1 MKKIIKIQLYI
12 LFMLSGLISQ
22 VNGQHLYNGSLSFP
36 AELVQQNDSMYLTM
50 TVNVNNMTL
59 GRNQSLSFTP
69 VLVGEGR
76 QAEYPSLMINGRVRQ
91 KALRRAEALDEDTRS
106 YLQKYY
112 VITEAGNSYSRTMT
126 YRAAVPYEDWMR
138 GARVDL
144 IQDMSGCGKSSELV
158 LENIIGFS
166 PLVYDW
172 DAIPA
177 YIKPQAEAI
186 KVRDDRFEV
195 YLEFVV
201 AKTDILPDF
210 RNNRAEL
217 NTLEAGL
224 NTIQNDANLQ
234 VTRLAITGY
243 ASPEGSVDLNNRLS
257 EGRANAMSDYL
268 AGRYRFPRNVY
279 QVEKGGED
287 WAKLEQLVAESSGLS
302 AKDEILNIIR
312 TTPDVTERQARLTR
326 LQGGAPYRQLL
337 NEYYPQLRRVLCVV
351 NYTVKDF
358 SVEEAKAI
366 IKTNPRQLSLDE
378 MYRVAQTYPQGSD
391 EYKEVFDI
399 AVRTFP
405 SDPVANM
412 NVAAVALSRGDLETA
427 KRYMDRSDK
436 NSAEYYNNQGIL
448 YLNDEDFDKAEDSF
462 RRAAQMGSDTG
473 RRNLE
478 LLQNRASTSV
488 RSN

>member
-279 QVEKGGED
+279 QVEKGG
-287 WAKLEQLVAESSGLS
+287 
-302 AKDEILNIIR
+302 
-312 TTPDVTERQARLTR
+312 
-326 LQGGAPYRQLL
+326 
-337 NEYYPQLRRVLCVV
+337 
-351 NYTVKDF
+351 
-358 SVEEAKAI
+358 
-366 IKTNPRQLSLDE
+366 
-378 MYRVAQTYPQGSD
+378 
-391 EYKEVFDI
+391 
-399 AVRTFP
+399 
-405 SDPVANM
+405 
-412 NVAAVALSRGDLETA
+412 
-427 KRYMDRSDK
+427 
-436 NSAEYYNNQGIL
+436 
-448 YLNDEDFDKAEDSF
+448 
-462 RRAAQMGSDTG
+462 
-473 RRNLE
+473 
-478 LLQNRASTSV
+478 
-488 RSN
+488 